1 MRYLFKIAI
10 ILIVVFTSTNCFAAK
25 QQIDLFS
32 PKKQTPDS
40 KISELLSKPKIFEK
54 SNNLRKKIG
63 SFELAEGEI
72 LYIEGVVT
80 DAFGVPITNAL
91 IKIWQTN
98 SAGKYHT
105 LLDKDSEFIDNN
117 FAMSGE
123 ASTDNLGQ
131 YGFITIF
138 PGFYS
143 DRAPHINM
151 IVHHPKFSTVQTQ
164 VYFKDHEFNRKDP
177 NYLIYNE
184 DEREMITANIEYV
197 NKNNPKLGKI
207 ATFNITLDGIHQYKG
222 F

>member
-1 MRYLFKIAI
+1 MRCLFKIAI
-10 ILIVVFTSTNCFAAK
+10 ILIVVFVSVDCFAAR

-32 PKKQTPDS
+32 PKQQTPDS
-40 KISELLSKPKIFEK
+40 KIPDLLAKPKTFEK

-72 LYIEGVVT
+72 LYIEGIVT
-80 DAFGVPITNAL
+80 DAFGVPITNAF

-105 LLDKDSEFIDNN
+105 LLDKDSEYIDHN

-123 ASTDNLGQ
+123 ANTDNLGK

-143 DRAPHINM
+143 DRAPHIHM
-151 IVHHPKFSTVQTQ
+151 LVHHPKFGTVETQ
-164 VYFKDHEFNRKDP
+164 VYFSNHKRNTKDP
-177 NYLIYNE
+177 NYLVYNE
-184 DEREMITANIEYV
+184 NEREMITANIEYV

-207 ATFNITLDGIHQYKG
+207 ATFNITLDGVHQYKG